1 MSKKAIILAGLA
13 SLLLSN
19 LASAPAE
26 AATARRWWM
35 RDWNCTNE
43 HKQRMQIK
51 ATIIDDVQC
60 DETSCTA
67 SSDAISILKWR
78 LVDGAGAVSFRV
90 TGSSQTSVT
99 ATDRPDGG
107 DTELNLIVQ
116 FKENGH
122 ERAAGTMTSASGSP
136 SDFVCTTGSF
146 ASLDPL
152 RVKKAPTSVDLSGL
166 SQPAAEGG
174 IRKKASGT
182 IAITKKAKSKI
193 ALPDIVE

>member
-1 MSKKAIILAGLA
+1 MSKKVIISACLA
-13 SLLLSN
+13 SLLLGN
-19 LASAPAE
+19 LAAAPAD

-60 DETSCTA
+60 DETSCTV

-78 LVDGAGAVSFRV
+78 LVDGAGWVNFRV

-99 ATDRPDGG
+99 GTDRPDGG

-136 SDFVCTTGSF
+136 SDIACTTGSF
-146 ASLDPL
+146 ASLEPL
-152 RVKKAPTSVDLSGL
+152 VVKKLGTKVDPKLAKPPKGGLVVRKPTSDAASLTK
-166 SQPAAEGG
+166 SQA
-174 IRKKASGT
+174 
-182 IAITKKAKSKI
+182 KI